1 MIDTAS
7 LPSKWYLREQDN
19 ERYIYGIDCDSS
31 NQSYNIFCTN
41 FTSTWAER
49 LTKGE
54 IISKADDSGIRI
66 DDEGLTLLIETFFLS
81 KGDLNEYIEF
91 RWTPDASVKRESDEE
106 EHGTSKLNG
115 LEIKFKKRGY
125 FDWTFELTKLS
136 DSNHIKFMEALNYQ
150 QFVNHDFLLHKIK
163 EFEKMI
169 ESKDQFIYYLSENYI
184 SLNGDEMIKK
194 YKKNNQANADSLD
207 KYDKQKWDLK
217 VYESFKHAFAGKK
230 SENDKFVDS
239 IILSIDDEYSWNTN
253 SLFKSTA
260 YSPKDPMLKKEN
272 SDGELPKSALH
283 GNRGN
288 NFLKSESLGYLNE
301 SLNEPSPSKR
311 TKKRIGLL
319 PRKKRK
325 S

>member
-1 MIDTAS
+1 
-7 LPSKWYLREQDN
+7 
-19 ERYIYGIDCDSS
+19 
-31 NQSYNIFCTN
+31 
-41 FTSTWAER
+41 
-49 LTKGE
+49 
-54 IISKADDSGIRI
+54 
-66 DDEGLTLLIETFFLS
+66 
-81 KGDLNEYIEF
+81 
-91 RWTPDASVKRESDEE
+91 
-106 EHGTSKLNG
+106 
-115 LEIKFKKRGY
+115 
-125 FDWTFELTKLS
+125 
-136 DSNHIKFMEALNYQ
+136 MEALNYQ

-169 ESKDQFIYYLSENYI
+169 EKNYI

-260 YSPKDPMLKKEN
+260 YSPKDPMFKKEN
-272 SDGELPKSALH
+272 SDGELPKSGLQD
-283 GNRGN
+283 NN
-288 NFLKSESLGYLNE
+288 NFIKSESLECLNE
-301 SLNEPSPSKR
+301 NLNEPSPSKR